1 MILCG
6 HVQRM
11 IQWRPGLLK
20 APDGMPARQL
30 PEEHVWTAQRW
41 ITKKG
46 DIYRR
51 RWNPIEKSWQWEDQP
66 VQLSLDESTGK
77 MGVFN
82 PWFNC
87 LEYAVAC
94 AWRKRAEDSSDRVKL
109 KDGKPLQAR
118 YLKWSKE
125 ERRREKEPDDVDQ
138 EAWKPLR
145 WKIGPVTCDAS
156 YEISNLG
163 RLKAPS
169 GKITKGF
176 LFRGRRWAYCK
187 DCGLVDLGAAS
198 KTQSKNTPPL
208 HIQTAIDA
216 LSCHH
221 TPAEMADV
229 TGVSE
234 KTAWSY
240 FYSALTWVKKSVVK
254 ETWQNLLDP
263 SLVNV
268 LLSLRKD
275 PVIHA
280 SLTDLLDA
288 ISTRLPEDSEFWEGD
303 LQFPQLRFARA
314 AIIALY

>member
-1 MILCG
+1 MIT
-6 HVQRM
+6 
-11 IQWRPGLLK
+11 WRPGLLK
-20 APDGMPARQL
+20 APNGRGLARQL
-30 PEEHVWTAQRW
+30 PEEHIWTAQRW
-41 ITKKG
+41 VTKRG

-51 RWNPIEKSWQWEDQP
+51 RWNPIDKNWEWDEEP
-66 VQLSLDESTGK
+66 VQLSLDESSGRL
-77 MGVFN
+77 GLYN
-82 PWFNC
+82 PWFTS

-109 KDGKPLQAR
+109 KEGRPLQAR
-118 YLKWSKE
+118 YLKWGNE
-125 ERRREKEPDDVDQ
+125 ERRKESEPADVDQ
-138 EAWKPLR
+138 EVWRPLK
-145 WKIGPVTCDAS
+145 WKIGPVTCNS
-156 YEISNLG
+156 SCEISNLG

-176 LFRGRRWAYCK
+176 LFRGRRWASCK

-198 KTQSKNTPPL
+198 KTQSKHAPPL

-216 LSCHH
+216 LSTLH
-221 TPAEMADV
+221 TPAELAEI
-229 TGVSE
+229 TGIAE

-240 FYSALTWVKKSVVK
+240 FYSAITWMKKSLIK
-254 ETWQNLLDP
+254 ETWQHSLDP
-263 SLVNV
+263 SLVSV

-280 SLTDLLDA
+280 SLTDLLEA
-288 ISTRLPEDSEFWEGD
+288 VRTRLPEDSEFWEGD